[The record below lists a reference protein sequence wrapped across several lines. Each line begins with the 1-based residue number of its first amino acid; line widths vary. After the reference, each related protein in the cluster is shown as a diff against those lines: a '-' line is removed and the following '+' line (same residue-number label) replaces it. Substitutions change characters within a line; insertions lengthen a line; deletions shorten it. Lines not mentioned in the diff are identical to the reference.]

1 MPAATRVVAEGMN
14 VGSDVEVCGVF
25 RTLRKSA
32 FRVLTVAVP
41 SEKSRVAVCTDMGR
55 MELVCA
61 SSCRMFTDLRHHHVS
76 TLLHGD
82 DKTTR
87 LRVVREKN
95 DSKTP
100 PNLEFTS
107 RLSIVTLPKL
117 WPRQKDS
124 A

>member
-41 SEKSRVAVCTDMGR
+41 SKKSRVAVCTDMGR

-61 SSCRMFTDLRHHHVS
+61 L
-76 TLLHGD
+76 
-82 DKTTR
+82 K
-87 LRVVREKN
+87 
-95 DSKTP
+95 
-100 PNLEFTS
+100 
-107 RLSIVTLPKL
+107 LSDVY
-117 WPRQKDS
+117 
-124 A
+124 